1 MFIPDIFKFEDIT
14 EKIAFIK
21 QYSFASIITV
31 KEGLPIATHLPFA
44 IDDSSEKLTLTSHF
58 AAANEQAKFIEE
70 SISLVI
76 FSEPHAYISPTHYD
90 KIESVP
96 TWDYITVHAYGK
108 AKIIS
113 DENMKYKALEKMIMS
128 YEQSYKEQWDN
139 LPDKFKKSMMRGI
152 TAFEFEV
159 TDLQGQKKLSQN
171 KTEIERERIADH
183 LEKSDQT
190 IEKQTGTYIKY
201 TI

>member
-31 KEGLPIATHLPFA
+31 KDGLPIATHLPFA
-44 IDDSSEKLTLTSHF
+44 IDDSSEKLILTSHF

-70 SISLVI
+70 SISLII

-108 AKIIS
+108 AKIIT
-113 DENMKYKALEKMIMS
+113 DENLKYKALEKMIMS

-139 LPDKFKKSMMRGI
+139 LPDKFKKGMMRGI

-171 KTEIERERIADH
+171 KSETERQRIIQN
-183 LEKSDQT
+183 LEKNINT
-190 IEKQTGTYIKY
+190 VEKDLARFIRDS
-201 TI
+201 I